1 MIYWLWVVIMLK
13 ESKILEF
20 KREVN
25 DSIIKEVIAFVN
37 TTGGTILVG
46 YEDDG
51 TPYGLTNV
59 KEDLEKLS
67 NKLHDSIE
75 PNINFLINMRIDTI
89 DKKDIIIIEVLQG
102 TNKPYYLK
110 SKGMVPE
117 GVYIRFGNTSRPS
130 TSEIIRQMIIES
142 TGITFE
148 KNVSINQNLT
158 FNYAERLFKEK
169 GLSFGQIEMKN
180 LGIVTDKGLYTN
192 LGLLLSDECPYTIKM
207 AIYPDNTKKEFL
219 DTKETSVSS
228 VLEQLEEAFRYI
240 KLNNKVKAKIVG
252 INRIEV
258 PEYNEEVIRECL
270 LNTIGHRNY
279 EIPGSTLIHIFK
291 DSIEFLSLGG
301 LAGGLTIDD
310 IKIGSSSSRNPKLI
324 SILHRLGYVE
334 AYGSG
339 IPRIMETYKL
349 SKEKPE
355 IIVAPNSFLIKIPK
369 LDLDIDTLTIKNL
382 LVTNNTIT
390 REDVERT
397 LGIQKTSALKILNKM
412 VEDGVLLKEDKGK
425 STTYKLNN

>member
-1 MIYWLWVVIMLK
+1 MLK
-13 ESKILEF
+13 ESNILEF
-20 KREVN
+20 KREIN
-25 DSIIKEVIAFVN
+25 DSIIKEVIAFAN
-37 TTGGTILVG
+37 TSGGTILVG

-51 TPYGLTNV
+51 TPYGLTNA

-75 PNINFLINMRIDTI
+75 PNIDFLINMRIDTI

-117 GVYIRFGNTSRPS
+117 GVYIRFGNTSKPS

-148 KNVSINQNLT
+148 KNVSINQDLT

-180 LGIVTDKGLYTN
+180 LGLVTDKGLYTN

-219 DTKETSVSS
+219 DTKETSISS

-301 LAGGLTIDD
+301 LVSGLTIDD

-390 REDVERT
+390 REDIERT

>member
-1 MIYWLWVVIMLK
+1 MLK
-13 ESKILEF
+13 ESNILEF
-20 KREVN
+20 KREIN
-25 DSIIKEVIAFVN
+25 DSIIKEVIAFAN
-37 TTGGTILVG
+37 TSGGTILVG

-51 TPYGLTNV
+51 TPYGLTNA

-75 PNINFLINMRIDTI
+75 PNIDFLINMRIDTI

-148 KNVSINQNLT
+148 KNVSINQDLT

-180 LGIVTDKGLYTN
+180 LGLVTDKGLYTN

-207 AIYPDNTKKEFL
+207 SIYPDNTKKEFL
-219 DTKETSVSS
+219 DTKETSISS

-301 LAGGLTIDD
+301 LVSGLTIDD

-390 REDVERT
+390 REDIERT

>member
-1 MIYWLWVVIMLK
+1 MLK
-13 ESKILEF
+13 ESNILEF
-20 KREVN
+20 KREIN
-25 DSIIKEVIAFVN
+25 DSIIKEVIAFAN
-37 TTGGTILVG
+37 TSGGTILVG

-51 TPYGLTNV
+51 TPYGLTNA

-75 PNINFLINMRIDTI
+75 PNIDFLINMRIDTI

-180 LGIVTDKGLYTN
+180 LGLVTDKGLYTN

-219 DTKETSVSS
+219 DTKETSISS

-301 LAGGLTIDD
+301 LVSGLTIDD

-390 REDVERT
+390 REDIERT

>member
-1 MIYWLWVVIMLK
+1 MLK
-13 ESKILEF
+13 ESNILEF
-20 KREVN
+20 KREIN
-25 DSIIKEVIAFVN
+25 DSIIKEVIAFAN
-37 TTGGTILVG
+37 TSGGTILVG

-51 TPYGLTNV
+51 TPYGLTNA

-75 PNINFLINMRIDTI
+75 PNIDFLINMRIDTI

-148 KNVSINQNLT
+148 KNVSINQDLT

-180 LGIVTDKGLYTN
+180 LGLVTDKGLYTN

-219 DTKETSVSS
+219 DTKETSISS

-301 LAGGLTIDD
+301 LVSGLTIDD

-390 REDVERT
+390 REDIERT

>member
-1 MIYWLWVVIMLK
+1 MLK
-13 ESKILEF
+13 ESNILEF
-20 KREVN
+20 KREIN
-25 DSIIKEVIAFVN
+25 DSIIKEVIAFAN
-37 TTGGTILVG
+37 TSGGTILVG

-51 TPYGLTNV
+51 TPYGLTNA

-75 PNINFLINMRIDTI
+75 PNIDFLINMRIDTI

-148 KNVSINQNLT
+148 KNVSINQDLT

-180 LGIVTDKGLYTN
+180 LGLVTDKGLYTN

-219 DTKETSVSS
+219 DTKETSISS

-270 LNTIGHRNY
+270 LTTIGHRNY

-301 LAGGLTIDD
+301 LVSGLTIDD

-390 REDVERT
+390 REDIERT

>member
-1 MIYWLWVVIMLK
+1 MLK

-75 PNINFLINMRIDTI
+75 PNIDFLINMRIDTI

>member
-1 MIYWLWVVIMLK
+1 MLK

>member
-1 MIYWLWVVIMLK
+1 MLK
-13 ESKILEF
+13 ESNILEF
-20 KREVN
+20 KREIN
-25 DSIIKEVIAFVN
+25 DSIIKEVIAFAN
-37 TTGGTILVG
+37 TSGGTILVG

-51 TPYGLTNV
+51 TPYGLTNA

-75 PNINFLINMRIDTI
+75 PNIDFLINMRINTI

-148 KNVSINQNLT
+148 KNVSINQDLT

-169 GLSFGQIEMKN
+169 GLSFGKVEMKN
-180 LGIVTDKGLYTN
+180 LGLVTDKGLYTN

-301 LAGGLTIDD
+301 LVSGLTIDD

-390 REDVERT
+390 REDVERV

>member
-1 MIYWLWVVIMLK
+1 MLK
-13 ESKILEF
+13 ESNILEF
-20 KREVN
+20 KREIN
-25 DSIIKEVIAFVN
+25 DSIIKEVIAFAN
-37 TTGGTILVG
+37 TSGGTILVG

-51 TPYGLTNV
+51 TPYGLTNA

-75 PNINFLINMRIDTI
+75 PNIDFLINMRIDTI

-148 KNVSINQNLT
+148 KNVSINQDLT

-180 LGIVTDKGLYTN
+180 LGLVTDKGLYTN
-192 LGLLLSDECPYTIKM
+192 LGLLISDECPYTIKM

-219 DTKETSVSS
+219 DTKETSISS

-301 LAGGLTIDD
+301 LVSGLTIDD

-390 REDVERT
+390 REDIERT